1 MSRFEIA
8 VLQADSDLRVGSD
21 SWKRICEA
29 SHAASPDLL
38 LLNELPF
45 GPWIAAGDFNSR
57 FGLELALKDV
67 RLGVEMAQAWGNES
81 RTMQVALD
89 YLKQGYAE
97 GLGKEDCN
105 AIYKIIK

>member
-1 MSRFEIA
+1 MTNLA
-8 VLQADSDLRVGSD
+8 VMAEGI
-21 SWKRICEA
+21 RIGEKA
-29 SHAASPDLL
+29 GIEPGYLL
-38 LLNELPF
+38 ELLDDTGAKSF
-45 GPWIAAGDFNSR
+45 QMDVRGPWIAAGDFNSR

-97 GLGKEDCN
+97 GLGKEQ
-105 AIYKIIK
+105 